1 MSVNT
6 PKELAGYLKSKKNVL
21 LLAGDL
27 CTKIELDGKNLLDHA
42 AEIARAMGAPVA
54 ATGNTPLGF
63 KDKDVKYKKMYAA
76 EVVNY
81 LRRPWEDDI
90 IDQKPDVL
98 VFIGY
103 NKEVARRLISAVMD
117 ADTVNLS
124 EQYVAEATYSLPD
137 ASLSEWQKSLQELA
151 QAL

>member
-1 MSVNT
+1 MSKNT
-6 PKELAGYLKSKKNVL
+6 PDELAGYLKSKKNVL

-27 CTKIELDGKNLLDHA
+27 CTKIEFDGKKLLDHA
-42 AEIARAMGAPVA
+42 AEIARSIGAPVA

-90 IDQKPDVL
+90 IEERPDML

-103 NKEVARRLISAVMD
+103 NREVARRLISAVKD
-117 ADTVNLS
+117 AETVNLG
-124 EQYVAEATYSLPD
+124 ERYVAEATYSLPD
-137 ASLSEWQKSLQELA
+137 ASLGEWHQSLKELV

>member
-1 MSVNT
+1 MSENT
-6 PKELAGYLKSKKNVL
+6 PVELAGYLKGKKNVL

-27 CTKIELDGKNLLDHA
+27 CTKIEFDYKRLLDHVVD
-42 AEIARAMGAPVA
+42 ISRSLDAPIA

-63 KDKDVKYKKMYAA
+63 KDKEVKYKKMYAA

-81 LRRPWEDDI
+81 LRRPWADDI
-90 IDQKPDVL
+90 IKERPEVL

-103 NKEVARRLISAVMD
+103 NREVTGRLISAVKD
-117 ADTVNLS
+117 AETVALG
-124 EQYVAEATYSLPD
+124 ERYVEEATYSLPD
-137 ASLSEWQKSLQELA
+137 ASLGQWHRSLKGLV

>member
-6 PKELAGYLKSKKNVL
+6 PKELAGYLQKKNVL

-27 CTKIELDGKNLLDHA
+27 CTKIELDGKSLLDHA

-54 ATGNTPLGF
+54 ATGNTPFGF
-63 KDKDVKYKKMYAA
+63 KDKGVKYKKMYAS

-81 LRRPWEDDI
+81 LRGPWEDDI
-90 IDQKPDVL
+90 IDQRPEVL

-103 NKEVARRLISAVMD
+103 NKEVARRLISTVRD
-117 ADTVNLS
+117 AETVNLS
-124 EQYVAEATYSLPD
+124 EQYVAEATYSLPN
-137 ASLSEWQKSLQELA
+137 ASLSEWQKSLQELV